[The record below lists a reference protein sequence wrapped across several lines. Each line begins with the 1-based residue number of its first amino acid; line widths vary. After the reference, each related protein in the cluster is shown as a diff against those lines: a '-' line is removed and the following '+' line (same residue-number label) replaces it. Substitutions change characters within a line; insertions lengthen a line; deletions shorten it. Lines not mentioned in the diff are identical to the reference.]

1 MLQDCICVVLF
12 SINSRNYIFPENSSW
27 FFLNT
32 PKSRHLISFNLS
44 ALLIIHIRDHNYEK
58 KISHY
63 LSVPNH
69 QMTIRIIHILSTIII
84 SFYTLK
90 SLSA

>member
-1 MLQDCICVVLF
+1 MLQDCICLVLL
-12 SINSRNYIFPENSSW
+12 SINSRNSIFPESSSW

-32 PKSRHLISFNLS
+32 PKSRHLVLFDLS
-44 ALLIIHIRDHNYEK
+44 ALLIVLISDHNYGK

-69 QMTIRIIHILSTIII
+69 RMNNAQP
-84 SFYTLK
+84 K
-90 SLSA
+90 